1 MLTIFVSILNINDAA
16 IVLTIIIIMHAII
29 INIKLEIGVGML
41 NLF

>member
-16 IVLTIIIIMHAII
+16 IVLTTIIIMHAII